1 MLQPGSL
8 LSRALALVLLAAAVS
23 GGYLLVVVPVLAA
36 YRDTA
41 DAIEQA
47 ESLLQRQR
55 ALAAQ
60 RPLLIAR
67 IEEEKEQA
75 DAMAGYLQG
84 PSDALAAAQL
94 QDRLKAVVEAAGGE
108 LRSTRILPAE
118 AVEASPGTRRTAL
131 QVQMVVTIDGL
142 AEILYGLEAG
152 QPYVLID
159 ELRSATSTS
168 AAGAA
173 SPRPRRRWT
182 STSGCRASCGRR
194 RHEVDG
200 EEAHEVSTGG
210 GS

>member
-75 DAMAGYLQG
+75 DAMAGYLLG

-142 AEILYGLEAG
+142 AAILYGLEAG

-159 ELRSATSTS
+159 ELLVRNQHE
-168 AAGAA
+168 
-173 SPRPRRRWT
+173 RRRRGEPEAEPRLDVNLRL
-182 STSGCRASCGRR
+182 SGFVRAPP
-194 RHEVDG
+194 
-200 EEAHEVSTGG
+200 A
-210 GS
+210 

>member
-8 LSRALALVLLAAAVS
+8 LARALAIALLAAAVACV
-23 GGYLLVVVPVLAA
+23 YLLVFVPVGNA
-36 YRDTA
+36 YRETA

-47 ESLLQRQR
+47 EILLQRQR

-67 IEEEKEQA
+67 IEEEKERA
-75 DAMAGYLQG
+75 DAIAGYLQG

-118 AVEASPGTRRTAL
+118 AVEASPGTRRAAL
-131 QVQMVVTIDGL
+131 QVQMIVTIDGL

-159 ELRSATSTS
+159 ELSVRNQ
-168 AAGAA
+168 
-173 SPRPRRRWT
+173 RERRRRGEPE
-182 STSGCRASCGRR
+182 SEPSLDVNLRLSGFVRATP
-194 RHEVDG
+194 
-200 EEAHEVSTGG
+200 A
-210 GS
+210 

>member
-8 LSRALALVLLAAAVS
+8 LARALALVLLAAAVA
-23 GGYLLVVVPVLAA
+23 GAWLLVVVPVLDAW
-36 YRDTA
+36 RENA

-47 ESLLQRQR
+47 ETLLQRQW
-55 ALAAQ
+55 ALVAQ

-67 IEEEKEQA
+67 IEEEKEEA
-75 DAMAGYLQG
+75 EATAGYLRG

-131 QVQMVVTIDGL
+131 QVQMIVTIDGL

-152 QPYVLID
+152 QPYLLID
-159 ELRSATSTS
+159 ELSVRNQ
-168 AAGAA
+168 
-173 SPRPRRRWT
+173 RERRRRGE
-182 STSGCRASCGRR
+182 SELEPRLDVNLRLSGFVRETPA
-194 RHEVDG
+194 
-200 EEAHEVSTGG
+200 
-210 GS
+210 